1 MTETAKLL
9 RLYRVDQQLRGL
21 RTRLDAA
28 EKFLAE
34 QERQLRDL
42 QQRQAQTASELK
54 KLKAAISSDEGEV
67 AGVDERIA
75 RIREQMNAAK
85 TNKEYSAF
93 LAELSHLKARKDEI
107 EKHELEEMS
116 KVEALERQLAELTQQ
131 LSQRQTIAAQA
142 RSDRDAREAE
152 IRDRLNELSAQRD
165 ALRAEVPSGIAKAFE
180 DMVRLHGDLA
190 MAAVEVLDRRNHEW
204 TCGACQMT
212 LPVETINHI
221 SAGRVTRCVSC
232 RCFLYTEE
240 EDIVSKKEPRPSK
253 ASGAARAGNA
263 KAKSKGK
270 DRTAAATPGE
280 AEV

>member
-9 RLYRVDQQLRGL
+9 RLFRVDQQLRGL
-21 RTRLDAA
+21 RTRLDMA
-28 EKFLAE
+28 EKYLAE
-34 QERQLRDL
+34 QERQLKDL
-42 QQRQAQTASELK
+42 QQRQVQTASDLK
-54 KLKAAISSDEGEV
+54 KLKTAISSDEGEV

-75 RIREQMNAAK
+75 KIREQMNAAK

-93 LAELSHLKARKDEI
+93 LAELSHLKARKEEI
-107 EKHELEEMS
+107 ERHELEEMT
-116 KVEALERQLAELTQQ
+116 KVEALEKQLAELTGH
-131 LSQRQTIAAQA
+131 LAQRQTIVAQA
-142 RSDRDAREAE
+142 KTERDAREAE
-152 IRDRLNELSAQRD
+152 IRDRLKELSAQRD
-165 ALRAEVPSGIAKAFE
+165 ALRAEIAASTAKAFE

-221 SAGRVTRCVSC
+221 SAGRLTRCVSC

-240 EDIVSKKEPRPSK
+240 EDIVSKKEPKPAKTPKPRVSK
-253 ASGAARAGNA
+253 A
-263 KAKSKGK
+263 KGK
-270 DRTAAATPGE
+270 DKAPAVAPGE